1 MGGFFMKYKSVFD
14 IIGPV
19 MVGPSSSHTAG
30 SVRIGLTARN
40 LFGEQPDKVDIYL
53 YGSFRDTYRGHA
65 TDVALVGGV
74 LGYNTDDSRII
85 HALDHA
91 KEQGMTINIIEM
103 MEERSH
109 PNTALLHLFKGEE
122 ELMVEGISI
131 GGGKIQ
137 LVSIND
143 YPISISGN
151 YHALLVFHVDEFG
164 TIADVTAIL
173 KDQKVNIGNMNV
185 SRKEVGQIALMTIEL
200 DGSIEKSTVDKIN
213 STKGV
218 KRVIE
223 LHGD

>member
-1 MGGFFMKYKSVFD
+1 MKYKSVFD

-40 LFGEQPDKVDIYL
+40 LFGMTPEKVDIYL
-53 YGSFRDTYRGHA
+53 YGSFRDTYKGHA

-74 LGYNTDDSRII
+74 LGYDTDDSRII
-85 HALDHA
+85 HALDYA
-91 KEQGMTINIIEM
+91 KEQGITVNIIEM
-103 MEERSH
+103 AEERSH
-109 PNTALLHLFKGEE
+109 PNTALLHLFSGMD

-151 YHALLVFHVDEFG
+151 YHALLVFHSDEFG
-164 TIADVTAIL
+164 TIADVTSVL
-173 KDQKVNIGNMNV
+173 KEKKVNIGTMNV

-200 DGSIEKSTVDKIN
+200 DGSIEKETVEEIKNI
-213 STKGV
+213 TGV